1 MSSTDEIAND
11 NPDNNPEA
19 RPVHSHWQRKAK
31 FKLPADAAARQGS
44 ITRLAFE
51 RLGSRDAAIA
61 YLNSHCAK
69 LGGRPLDIATA
80 TKEGWQA
87 IKLDITA
94 LS

>member
-1 MSSTDEIAND
+1 MPSQDETAND
-11 NPDNNPEA
+11 NPEA
-19 RPVHSHWQRKAK
+19 KPVHSHWQRKSK

-51 RLGSRDAAIA
+51 RLGSRDAAIS

-87 IKLDITA
+87 IEFDIAA

>member
-1 MSSTDEIAND
+1 MSSKDEILSD
-11 NPDNNPEA
+11 NPKVTPA
-19 RPVHSHWQRKAK
+19 HSHWRPKAK
-31 FKLPADAAARQGS
+31 FKLPADATAREGS

-61 YLNSHCAK
+61 YLNSHCTR

-87 IKLDITA
+87 IEFDIAA